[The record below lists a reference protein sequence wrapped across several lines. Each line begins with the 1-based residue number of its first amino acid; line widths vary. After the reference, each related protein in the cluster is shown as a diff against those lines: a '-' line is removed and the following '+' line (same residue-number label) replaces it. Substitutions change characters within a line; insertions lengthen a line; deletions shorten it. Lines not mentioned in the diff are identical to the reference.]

1 MKKKTALIVL
11 LCVLCMLVS
20 CRHTQT
26 VVEEEPIDLTPSM
39 DLLFDSRPDNTKLD
53 IIVEVQTL
61 DDIILN
67 SAEYLKAWEW
77 WENYSDALEEY
88 IRNIGKTLRSSD

>member
-26 VVEEEPIDLTPSM
+26 VEEEPIDLTPSM